1 MNLKSNAHE
10 LLTQVLAGEVWPALG
25 DRHGFRVDPDGRPFL
40 LPGMGGVTL
49 GVHCGDPATGWAGDH
64 IEPGLSVRHRN
75 RSANFALQYLS
86 CVGNRVVI
94 ASGPG
99 AGAEGMV
106 IGQHAYVLVDM
117 DDSAM
122 RQVTTGDQVTIFAFG
137 QGMRLPD
144 HREIALKNCSP
155 GVAPALGGTAPDRR
169 LEVHVAARVAADAI
183 GAARAWHPSLRTPT
197 SWVLTRGLGRTFP
210 SASRAC
216 ASVTSW
222 RWPIRITGSGVAT
235 GGKGGRRSE

>member
-155 GVAPALGGTAPDRR
+155 GLLAALGGDSPRR
-169 LEVHVAARVAADAI
+169 PAR
-183 GAARAWHPSLRTPT
+183 GAC
-197 SWVLTRGLGRTFP
+197 GRP
-210 SASRAC
+210 
-216 ASVTSW
+216 
-222 RWPIRITGSGVAT
+222 
-235 GGKGGRRSE
+235 GGRRRHRRRLGHGIRVCEHRPHGCLRGAWEDLPRPRGPAHR